1 MGISELVRD
10 YLSSEGFRHDVDS
23 DGDIHFKFEGM
34 SMFFTQDKNDPQFF
48 RIIVP
53 NLYELENN
61 RVKVLEAI
69 NAVARDTKV
78 LKAFLVEDKLWLS
91 VELFLDST
99 PELEDFFPRCMGLL
113 KEGRTR
119 IAQEIFK
126 D

>member
-99 PELEDFFPRCMGLL
+99 PELEDFFPRCMELL

-119 IAQEIFK
+119 IAQDIFK